1 MSDSMKTRPSTSKH
15 GPLVIKLGG
24 AAAEASEEL
33 DDLYGA
39 IVHLHRT
46 VPQGVVLVHGGGAAV
61 DQHLKRL
68 GLVSE
73 RRDGIRITPS
83 DQIEEIVG
91 VLAGRVNKRLV
102 GRLQR
107 CGAKAVG
114 LCLGDG
120 LVAQISRV
128 TSLPI
133 DAGRVG
139 QVTGGNPRLITTLL
153 DGGFLPV
160 LASIGFDEEGQ
171 PLNVNADAA
180 AAGLG
185 RLLNAS
191 GLLFLTDTPGV
202 LDQRGTPIA
211 TLCPRDIEAKI
222 QSGDIRDGMIAK
234 VRSAALASTTAAIP
248 VTISSWHDPD
258 ALRNLIRDALVGT
271 RILPV
276 DDPAPATVPD
286 SVKITHTTTVPNA

>member
-1 MSDSMKTRPSTSKH
+1 MSGSMKKSLRTPKR

-24 AAAEASEEL
+24 AAAEAREEL

-46 VPQGVVLVHGGGAAV
+46 VPHGVVLVHGGGAAV

-68 GLVSE
+68 GLVSV
-73 RRDGIRITPS
+73 RHDGIRITPA

-102 GRLQR
+102 GRLQ
-107 CGAKAVG
+107 CHGAEAVG

-128 TSLPI
+128 TCLPI

-139 QVTGGNPRLITTLL
+139 QVNGGYPRLITTLL
-153 DGGFLPV
+153 NGGFLPV

-180 AAGLG
+180 AGLG

-202 LDQRGTPIA
+202 LDQHGTPIA
-211 TLCPRDIEAKI
+211 TLCPSDIEAKI
-222 QSGDIRDGMIAK
+222 QSGDIRDGMIAE
-234 VRSAALASTTAAIP
+234 VRSAALASTIATIP
-248 VTISSWHDPD
+248 VTISSWHEAD
-258 ALRNLIRDALVGT
+258 ALRNLTRGDLVGT

-276 DDPAPATVPD
+276 NDPGPATAPE